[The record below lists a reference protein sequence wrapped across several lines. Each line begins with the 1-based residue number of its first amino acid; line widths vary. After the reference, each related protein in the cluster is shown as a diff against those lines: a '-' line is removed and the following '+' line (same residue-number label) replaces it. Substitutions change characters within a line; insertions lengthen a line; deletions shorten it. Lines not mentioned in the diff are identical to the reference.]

1 PRRSSKRA
9 SPMDR
14 RAFLQSTAA
23 LGVAALAADAEPAPT
38 AHPIVDTHQH
48 LWDRSR
54 FTLPWLAD
62 APETLRR
69 NYLPADYRE
78 ATRGLDV
85 QKAVYMEVDVTP
97 AQKMAE
103 VDYVV
108 GLGHEQDNPTRGAVV
123 GAVVATDG
131 FADYVRRVAAH
142 KPFVKGMRQVLHV
155 PATPAGTCLAAA
167 FVRGIRL
174 LGENGLSFDLCLRPA
189 DLGDAIRLSEQA
201 ADTKFILDHC
211 GNADPR
217 AFRRGAENPAH
228 DPAAW
233 RRSIDGLARRPNVV
247 CKISGLINRF
257 PSGFTADDLA
267 PVVDHCLDAFGPDRV
282 VFGGDWPVCLTGGSY
297 RQWVEA
303 LRQIV
308 SRRPAEDQRKLWA
321 GNARRLYRLD
331 A

>member
-1 PRRSSKRA
+1 MNRRV
-9 SPMDR
+9 
-14 RAFLQSTAA
+14 FLQSAAA
-23 LGVAALAADAEPAPT
+23 LGASALAADAQPPAPT
-38 AHPIVDTHQH
+38 AHPIVDVHQH
-48 LWDRSR
+48 LWDRAR
-54 FTLPWLAD
+54 FTLPWLEG

-69 NYLPADYRE
+69 SYLPADYRE

-85 QKAVYMEVDVTP
+85 QQSVYMEVDV
-97 AQKMAE
+97 AANQKMAE
-103 VDYVV
+103 VEYIV
-108 GLGHEQDNPTRGAVV
+108 GVGREANSPTRGAVV
-123 GAVVATDG
+123 GGIIAADG
-131 FADYVRRVAAH
+131 FADYVRRIAAH
-142 KPFVKGMRQVLHV
+142 KPFVKGVRQVLHV
-155 PATPAGTCLAAA
+155 EATPAGFCLGAA
-167 FVRGIRL
+167 FVRGVRL
-174 LGENGLSFDLCLRPA
+174 LGENGLSFDLCMRPA
-189 DLGDAIRLSEQA
+189 DLGDAIRLTEEA
-201 ADTKFILDHC
+201 PDTRFILDHC

-233 RRSIDGLARRPNVV
+233 RRSIDGLARRTNVV

-257 PSGFTADDLA
+257 SSGFTADDLA

-308 SRRPAEDQRKLWA
+308 ARRPAADQRKLWA
-321 GNARRLYRLD
+321 QNARRLYRLD

>member
-1 PRRSSKRA
+1 
-9 SPMDR
+9 MNR
-14 RAFLQSTAA
+14 RAFLHSTAA
-23 LGVAALAADAEPAPT
+23 LGVAALGAHAQPAPA

-48 LWDRSR
+48 LWDRTR
-54 FTLPWLAD
+54 FTLPWLEGA
-62 APETLRR
+62 AETLRR
-69 NYLPADYRE
+69 SYVTSDYRE

-85 QKAVYMEVDVTP
+85 QQAVYMEVDVESG
-97 AQKMAE
+97 QKFAE
-103 VDYVV
+103 VEYVV
-108 GLGHEQDNPTRGAVV
+108 GLGRDRENPTRGAVV
-123 GAVVATDG
+123 GGVLATDG

-142 KPFVKGMRQVLHV
+142 KPFVKGVRQVLHV
-155 PATPAGTCLAAA
+155 PSTPAGTCLGAN
-167 FVRGIRL
+167 FVRDVRL
-174 LGENGLSFDLCLRPA
+174 LGANGLSFDLCMRPA
-189 DLGDAIRLSEQA
+189 DLGDAIRLTEQA
-201 ADTKFILDHC
+201 ADTHFILDHC

-217 AFRRGAENPAH
+217 AFLRGAENPAH

-233 RRSIDGLARRPNVV
+233 RRDIDGLARRTNVI

-257 PSGFTADDLA
+257 PSGFTAEDLA

-282 VFGGDWPVCLTGGSY
+282 VFGGDWPVCLTGGTY

-308 SRRPAEDQRKLWA
+308 ARRPEEDQRKLWA